1 MGVPVC
7 STGCHPGKVVTGPP
21 SPEEGYPGK
30 LLTVLQLSISLTPL
44 MFHVGIIT
52 MNLMRVV
59 EKDDEVEVPLPFEF
73 Y

>member
-7 STGCHPGKVVTGPP
+7 PERYYIPVKLRVPV
-21 SPEEGYPGK
+21 PEEGYPGK
-30 LLTVLQLSISLTPL
+30 LLTVLHLSISLTPL
-44 MFHVGIIT
+44 VFHVSIIT

-73 Y
+73 L